1 MINGISIQNYRNYKN
16 TKIDG
21 FKRFNL
27 IGGLNNSGKTIL
39 LEAILLN
46 LSPTAQ
52 NVTMIRKLREDL
64 DMKEL
69 PEYAWDNFFLNQD
82 KNNKIIIS
90 STSENKRNNILSI
103 ECNEIADNFKED
115 EKDEKD
121 ENLQIVINDFIDN
134 DVFLKSVLHF
144 KYEIEGKEVPILDL
158 MAHKKGTTI
167 KELNIPVNNTSVKFI
182 PASSRRTSSILAR
195 DYGVAEKKGKEDK
208 VLEAL
213 KIIDENIEAIKIS
226 VIGGAHIEIKR
237 IDENFMPVSLFGDA
251 INKILNIVLTLINN
265 NGDILLIDEIEN
277 GIHYKIQKDFW
288 KFIFSLSHK
297 NMFDVQIFATTHSL
311 EMINAFIEAS
321 KDIDPK
327 DCSYFELFKK
337 KSSGNIEY
345 NLHDLETLSFELS
358 KEMNVRGE

>member
-1 MINGISIQNYRNYKN
+1 MINGILIQNYRNYKN
-16 TKIDG
+16 TKING

-52 NVTMIRKLREDL
+52 NVTMIRQLREEL
-64 DMKEL
+64 DIKEI
-69 PEYAWDNFFLNQD
+69 PEYVWDNFFLNQD
-82 KNNKIIIS
+82 KNEKIYITTFDDSNKK
-90 STSENKRNNILSI
+90 NVLSI
-103 ECNEIADNFKED
+103 ECNEFADNFKDEENED
-115 EKDEKD
+115 T
-121 ENLQIVINDFIDN
+121 NVQLVINDFIDN

-144 KYEIEGKEVPILDL
+144 KYEKDGKQITVLDL
-158 MAHKKGTTI
+158 MAHKKGIST
-167 KELNIPVNNTSVKFI
+167 KEFAIQFNTSVRFI
-182 PASSRRTSSILAR
+182 PASFRRKSSILAR
-195 DYGVAEKKGKEDK
+195 DYGIAEKKGKEGK

-213 KIIDENIEAIKIS
+213 KIIDDNIEAVKIS
-226 VIGGAHIEIKR
+226 VLGGAHIEIKR
-237 IDENFMPVSLFGDA
+237 INENYMPVSLFGDA
-251 INKILNIVLTLINN
+251 INKILNIILTLINN

-288 KFIFSLSHK
+288 KFIFSLSNK
-297 NMFDVQIFATTHSL
+297 DVFDVQIFATTHSL

-321 KDIDPK
+321 KDIDQN

-337 KSSGNIEY
+337 KSSKNIEY

>member
-16 TKIDG
+16 TKING

-52 NVTMIRKLREDL
+52 NVTMIRQLREEL
-64 DMKEL
+64 DIKEI

-82 KNNKIIIS
+82 KKEKIIIS
-90 STSENKRNNILSI
+90 STSESKRDNILFI
-103 ECNEIADNFKED
+103 ECNEIADNFKDE

-121 ENLQIVINDFIDN
+121 ENLQIVINDFVDS

-144 KYEIEGKEVPILDL
+144 KYEIDGKEVPVLDL
-158 MAHKKGTTI
+158 MAHKKGYTT
-167 KELNIPVNNTSVKFI
+167 KELQIPVNTSVRFI
-182 PASSRRTSSILAR
+182 PASFRRKSSILAR
-195 DYGVAEKKGKEDK
+195 DYGIAEKKGKEGK

-213 KIIDENIEAIKIS
+213 KIIDDNIEAVKIS
-226 VIGGAHIEIKR
+226 VLGGAHIEIKR
-237 IDENFMPVSLFGDA
+237 INENYMPVSLFGDA
-251 INKILNIVLTLINN
+251 INKILNIILTLINN

-288 KFIFSLSHK
+288 RFIFSLSNK
-297 NMFDVQIFATTHSL
+297 DVFDVQIFATTHSL

-321 KDIDPK
+321 KDIDQN

-337 KSSGNIEY
+337 KSSKNIEY